1 MPTDAERIK
10 ELETTISL
18 YEQNGVAKL
27 YYSLNRKANE
37 MADIMNKN
45 SLANLSLEDPKDKT
59 FERLKVI
66 WNDASSLATS
76 IEALGRAAG
85 VTGDEEKD
93 IRKTKRVTTPE
104 SIAQELGDNKTQEI

>member
-1 MPTDAERIK
+1 MSEIDDLKKKIA
-10 ELETTISL
+10 L

-93 IRKTKRVTTPE
+93 IQKTRRVTTPE
-104 SIAQELGDNKTQEI
+104 SMAQDLGDNKTQQA

>member
-1 MPTDAERIK
+1 MPRTLDEAEKI
-10 ELETTISL
+10 INL
-18 YEQNGVAKL
+18 YEQNGIAKL

-45 SLANLSLEDPKDKT
+45 SLSNLSLTDPKDKT

-76 IEALGRAAG
+76 IETLGRAAG
-85 VTGDEEKD
+85 ITGDEEKD
-93 IRKTKRVTTPE
+93 IQKTRKITTPE
-104 SIAQELGDNKTQEI
+104 SMAQQLGDYKTQDV